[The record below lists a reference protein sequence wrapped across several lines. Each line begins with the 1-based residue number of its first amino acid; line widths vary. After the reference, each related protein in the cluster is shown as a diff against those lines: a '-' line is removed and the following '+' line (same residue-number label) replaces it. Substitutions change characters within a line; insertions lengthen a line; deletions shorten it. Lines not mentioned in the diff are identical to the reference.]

1 MSFPLLISS
10 TAAADITPLFY
21 ATVSG
26 ILKPDTGFKQHRRSS
41 IRTAT
46 VSGEREREKEKP
58 SDHQSQRKKKS
69 AAIASSGDWWSH
81 GNLRRVKLFKG
92 LYE

>member
-46 VSGEREREKEKP
+46 VSGERERERERNLLIIKVNA
-58 SDHQSQRKKKS
+58 KKS
-69 AAIASSGDWWSH
+69 AATEQWR
-81 GNLRRVKLFKG
+81 LVVTRKLEKG
-92 LYE
+92 KTF